1 MNFSRFISRAAL
13 LCTAIVGINAC
24 SNSMGNMN
32 MSMKDPTSTAIS
44 AINYDA
50 LFVVNGGD
58 NTVSVINTQNNTLAA
73 TIKLQNAAFPHH
85 LYLSPD
91 KMTKALAVPG
101 MDLSA
106 GHTGGMAGMMGSVM
120 LMDAKTGATMKS
132 RTLEAMNHN
141 AIFSP
146 DGKEIW
152 TTQMMDNGTVLV
164 LDATSLATM
173 KTIAVGAMPAEV
185 TFSRDGKYAFVC
197 NGASNTVSVIDVATK
212 NVVKTIAVG
221 KDPVGA
227 WQGSNNVMY
236 VDNEEGKSVTAIDA
250 QTLNVIR
257 TYNLGFTP
265 AMVATAPNGELW
277 ITDTD
282 NGKVVFFSLTSDA
295 KLGEIAT
302 GLGAHA
308 IVFSGDGKK
317 AYITNQAASSVSVV
331 DVARL
336 QPNQTIL
343 LSWGAKPNGAVWR
356 AR

>member
-13 LCTAIVGINAC
+13 LCAVVFGINAC

-32 MSMKDPTSTAIS
+32 MSTKDPTSTAIA
-44 AINYDA
+44 AIGYDA

-58 NTVSVINTQNNTLAA
+58 NSVSVINTENSTVAA

-164 LDATSLATM
+164 LDASSLATM

-212 NVVKTIAVG
+212 SVVKTIAVG

-250 QTLNVIR
+250 QTLNVVR

-295 KLGEIAT
+295 KLGELAT
-302 GLGAHA
+302 GAGAHA
-308 IVFSGDGKK
+308 LAFSGDGKT
-317 AYITNQAASSVSVV
+317 AYITNQGAANVSVI
-331 DVARL
+331 DVATKKVSKTL
-336 QPNQTIL
+336 TV
-343 LSWGAKPNGAVWR
+343 GAKPNGAVWR
-356 AR
+356 AK

>member
-1 MNFSRFISRAAL
+1 
-13 LCTAIVGINAC
+13 
-24 SNSMGNMN
+24 MGNMN
-32 MSMKDPTSTAIS
+32 MSMKDPTSTAI
-44 AINYDA
+44 APITYDA
-50 LFVVNGGD
+50 LFVVNGG
-58 NTVSVINTQNNTLAA
+58 NNSVSVINTETNTVVANIA
-73 TIKLQNAAFPHH
+73 LQNASFPHH

-91 KMTKALAVPG
+91 RTMKALAVPG

-132 RTLEAMNHN
+132 RMLEAMNHN

-164 LDATSLATM
+164 LDASSLATM
-173 KTIAVGAMPAEV
+173 KTISVGAMPAEV

-197 NGASNTVSVIDVATK
+197 NGASNNVSVIDVATK
-212 NVVKTIAVG
+212 GVVKTIAVG

-227 WQGSNNVMY
+227 WQGTNNVMY

-250 QTLNVIR
+250 QTLNVVR

-265 AMVATAPNGELW
+265 AMAATAPNGELW

-282 NGKVVFFSLTSDA
+282 NGKVVFYALSSDA
-295 KLGEIAT
+295 KLGELAT
-302 GLGAHA
+302 GAGAHA
-308 IVFSGDGKK
+308 ITFSGDGKT
-317 AYITNQAASSVSVV
+317 AYITNQNAGNVSVI
-331 DVARL
+331 DVATKRVTKTL
-336 QPNQTIL
+336 TVG
-343 LSWGAKPNGAVWR
+343 SKPNGAIWR
-356 AR
+356 TK

>member
-1 MNFSRFISRAAL
+1 MNFSRFVSRTAL
-13 LCTAIVGINAC
+13 LCTIMLGMNAC

-32 MSMKDPTSTAIS
+32 MSVKEPTSTAIT
-44 AINYDA
+44 AIAFDA

-58 NTVSVINTQNNTLAA
+58 NSVSVINTENSTVAA

-91 KMTKALAVPG
+91 KMMKALAVPG

-120 LMDAKTGATMKS
+120 LMDAQTGATMKS
-132 RTLEAMNHN
+132 RMLEAMNHN

-164 LDATSLATM
+164 LDASSLATM

-197 NGASNTVSVIDVATK
+197 NGASNTVSVIDVAAK

-250 QTLNVIR
+250 QTLNVVR

-265 AMVATAPNGELW
+265 AMAATAPNGELW

-295 KLGEIAT
+295 KLGELAT
-302 GLGAHA
+302 GAGAHA
-308 IVFSGDGKK
+308 LAFSGDGKT
-317 AYITNQAASSVSVV
+317 AYITNQNAANVSVI
-331 DVARL
+331 DVATKKVSKTL
-336 QPNQTIL
+336 TV
-343 LSWGAKPNGAVWR
+343 GAKPNGAVWR